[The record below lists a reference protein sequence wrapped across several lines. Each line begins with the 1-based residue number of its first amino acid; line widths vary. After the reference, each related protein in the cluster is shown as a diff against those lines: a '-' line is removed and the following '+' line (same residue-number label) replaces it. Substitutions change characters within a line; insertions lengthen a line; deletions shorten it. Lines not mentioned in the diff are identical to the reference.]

1 MLGWNYR
8 EIIDVP
14 SDIPWTEVMI
24 EEIVEKRLKK
34 IFNIKTNN
42 LYEILFGDRVQTR
55 ILNSFP
61 VVLI

>member
-1 MLGWNYR
+1 MLEWNYR

-24 EEIVEKRLKK
+24 EEIVEKRLK

>member
-8 EIIDVP
+8 GSIDVP

-42 LYEILFGDRVQTR
+42 LYEILFGDQVQTR